1 MSVIDTQSG
10 VPEDDFLREGL
21 IDRLQQYLAAEP
33 GAWHVRYN
41 LAVALM
47 HDDRVD
53 EALEQ
58 FRQVLQYAPKHME
71 SLVNMGGIH
80 LSRGDA
86 DQALRAFTTALSVW
100 DVPVVRANLAVAYI
114 QLGQFD
120 QAERHLREAL
130 KQNPNLPDALTNL
143 GSILLRQER
152 FEEAIDANQRAIA
165 FSPEFAMAHN
175 NLALAL
181 LALDRED
188 EARTHVAEAQRLGYP
203 VHPDLLNGL
212 GLT

>member
-1 MSVIDTQSG
+1 MSVIETNSG
-10 VPEDDFLREGL
+10 VPDDEFLREGL

-47 HDDRVD
+47 HSGQVD
-53 EALEQ
+53 QALEH

-71 SLVNMGGIH
+71 SLVNIGGIH
-80 LSRGDA
+80 LSRGEA
-86 DQALRAFTTALSVW
+86 DQALRAFTSALSVW
-100 DVPVVRANLAVAYI
+100 DVPLVRANLAVAYI

-120 QAERHLREAL
+120 EAERHLREAL
-130 KQNPNLPDALTNL
+130 KQNPHLPDALTNL
-143 GSILLRQER
+143 GSVLLRAER
-152 FEEAIDANQRAIA
+152 FAESAEMSRRAIA
-165 FSPEFAMAHN
+165 LSPEFAMAHN

-181 LALDRED
+181 LALGQEG
-188 EARTHVAEAQRLGYP
+188 EARGHVAEARRLGYP
-203 VHPDLLNGL
+203 VHPELLSGL

>member
-1 MSVIDTQSG
+1 MSVIDTTSG

-21 IDRLQQYLAAEP
+21 IDRLSQYLAAEP

-53 EALEQ
+53 EALEH

-71 SLVNMGGIH
+71 SLVNIGGIH
-80 LSRGDA
+80 LSRGEA
-86 DQALRAFTTALSVW
+86 DQALRTFTTALGVW

-130 KQNPNLPDALTNL
+130 KQNPNQPDALTNL

-152 FEEAIDANQRAIA
+152 YEEAIEVNQRAID

-181 LALDRED
+181 LALGRED
-188 EARTHVAEAQRLGYP
+188 EARGHVAEARKLGYP
-203 VHPDLLNGL
+203 VHPDLLAGL